1 MAATLTDTLESV
13 ELADG
18 VQIHLRV
25 AGPAVRSVA
34 WLLDLLLFFGILMIV
49 QIAVGLVGG
58 LAGDQV
64 GKGLMLL
71 FAFLL
76 NWFYNVFF
84 EMGSRAA
91 TPGQRK
97 MGLRVASVN
106 GGPVTLPQSMTRN
119 ILRVVDFMPAGYLFG
134 LVCTLCT
141 SRFQRLGDLVADT
154 VVIYVDREVPFLRSP
169 SQLNADPVPPAVA
182 LTREEQAAF
191 LQFIERSPQW
201 SEDRRIE
208 LTNLL
213 QPLTQRLGMAG
224 LLSAVQT
231 GLWLQTGGSS
241 QRQAEN
247 DHGETWERLEQ
258 MVAEMEKSQRSV
270 AGAEEMPTLFRQV
283 CHDLSLAQHRMF
295 GRKILDR
302 LNGLAIAGY
311 RMLERR
317 AGGGWERLWQLMT
330 RDFPRAVRAESRL
343 FWFCSAVFW
352 LPFIFFVA
360 VTPID
365 PDWSMSMLG
374 SEGMINMEEMYGP
387 ETSPLK
393 HMREEYGSDF
403 GMFCFYIWNNVS
415 INLRTFAGG
424 LLGGVGSL
432 VILLFNGAS
441 IGAAT
446 GYVNH
451 ACNPATFY
459 TFVVGHGAPELLG
472 IVISGMAGM
481 RLGLSLV
488 KPGPYDRRTA
498 LVIGGRKAFLLI
510 TGAALMT
517 SFAAVLEGFW
527 SANPFEPWIK
537 YTVGACMWTA
547 TICYLLFSGKERH
560 AA

>member
-1 MAATLTDTLESV
+1 MAAALADTLESV

-34 WLLDLLLFFGILMIV
+34 WLLDLLLFCVILFGVSIV
-49 QIAVGLVGG
+49 VGL
-58 LAGDQV
+58 LAGAAGNQV
-64 GKGLMLL
+64 GQGVYLL
-71 FAFLL
+71 ILFVL

-91 TPGQRK
+91 TPGQRR
-97 MGLRVASVN
+97 MGLKVVSLN
-106 GGPVTLPQSMTRN
+106 GGPVRLPQSMTRN

-154 VVIYVDREVPFLRSP
+154 VVIYADKNDARVRERSR
-169 SQLNADPVPPAVA
+169 LNAEPLPPAVP

-191 LQFIERSPQW
+191 LQFLERSPQW
-201 SEDRRIE
+201 SEERRIE
-208 LTNLL
+208 MTNVLM
-213 QPLTQRLGMAG
+213 PLTQKFGMPG
-224 LLSAVQT
+224 LVSAVQT
-231 GLWLQTGGSS
+231 GLWLETGGSS

-247 DHGETWERLEQ
+247 DHGERWQRFEQ
-258 MVAEMEKSQRSV
+258 MIADLERSSKV

-295 GRKILDR
+295 GRTILDR
-302 LNGLAIAGY
+302 LNGLAISGY

-317 AGGGWERLWQLMT
+317 VGAGWERLWYLMT

-352 LPFIFFVA
+352 LPFFAFVA
-360 VTPID
+360 VTPFD

-374 SEGMINMEEMYGP
+374 SEGMINMEEMYGQG
-387 ETSPLK
+387 TSPLE

-488 KPGPYDRRTA
+488 KPGPYDRRAA
-498 LVIGGRKAFLLI
+498 LVIGGRRAFLLI

-527 SANPFEPWIK
+527 SANPFQPWIK
-537 YTVGACMWTA
+537 YTFGACMWTA
-547 TICYLLFSGKERH
+547 TICYLWFCGKERH